1 MRSRMRAR
9 HAIAAVLTWAAFSA
23 PSPLTAQA
31 VSGVGDDAVQLPRG
45 GMRYVLAGLW
55 NDYDQVFSP
64 KASGGGAQRGPLLGA
79 LSLENAG
86 VNLLPRLA
94 ETQLQLRT
102 LTGQSSY
109 LMSLGR
115 LEAAG
120 EVRQSIA
127 PLGLEYGVTRRV
139 SLRVLVP
146 YVESRDVTQLLLNR
160 VGSGA
165 NVGLNPIYQTGSAST
180 VATANAAVVGNLD
193 RARSALSTE
202 ITRCADA
209 MATGCDAIRA
219 NPQAAQAL
227 ITRTQTVGAAVTAVY
242 GTTANSGSRFIPIT
256 GSSAQANVAQTIG
269 TLRTDFA
276 RYGITSIPEQSSPT
290 AATTVLGPGGIPLLA
305 SDSSYGVGYQRLGN
319 TRRAGVG
326 DIDLTASVLLYDT
339 FGADQVKRLTTATRG
354 VRSQLTGGWRF
365 GTAGADRTEDAF
377 DVPIGEGANAL
388 LLRSTTDLVWSRTMW
403 LSATIRTAKPLGDR
417 VAVVLPYRTT
427 ADFLASPVMV
437 DDAARSLGMRTDFE
451 LAPRFSFGDFFGVS
465 GAYIMRRWGEDKYDA
480 ENLNSS
486 VPLMSE
492 LTVPS
497 RTMQAAAVG
506 VTFSTLASYARRR
519 SRFAA
524 EVMYTHTVPISAS
537 GGVVPAVVS
546 DRLELRVYTGFPRR

>member
-1 MRSRMRAR
+1 M
-9 HAIAAVLTWAAFSA
+9 LTWAALCA
-23 PSPLTAQA
+23 PSRSLTAQA
-31 VSGVGDDAVQLPRG
+31 VSGVGDDALQLPRG

-64 KASGGGAQRGPLLGA
+64 NASGGGSKRGPLFGA

-94 ETQLQLRT
+94 ETQVQLRT

-127 PLGLEYGVTRRV
+127 PLGIEYGVTRRV

-146 YVESRDVTQLLLNR
+146 YAESRDVTQLLLNR

-165 NVGLNPIYQTGSAST
+165 NVGLNPTYQSGSAG
-180 VATANAAVVGNLD
+180 ADNARVVNNLNQ
-193 RARSALSTE
+193 ARSELSAE
-202 ITRCADA
+202 ITRCGNA

-219 NPQAAQAL
+219 NPAEAQAL
-227 ITRTQTVGAAVTAVY
+227 VTRTQTVGSAVTAVY
-242 GTTANSGSRFIPIT
+242 GTAANSGSRFIPIS
-256 GSSAQANVAQTIG
+256 GSGAQTSVAQTIG

-276 RYGITSIPEQSSPT
+276 RYGITSIPEQSAPA

-377 DVPIGEGANAL
+377 DVPIGEGANAV

-403 LSATIRTAKPLGDR
+403 LSATIRAAKPLGDR
-417 VAVVLPYRTT
+417 IAVVLPYRTT
-427 ADFLASPVMV
+427 ADFLSAPVTV
-437 DDAARSLGMRTDFE
+437 DDAARSLGMRTDIE

-492 LTVPS
+492 MTVPS